1 MALCI
6 DENNVDR
13 QLLDRHSILGL
24 AGENCLPVAKLWA
37 PTIDLIQNK
46 APVLGYWPEKDEKAA
61 GRPPQLLF
69 MRDLEMAPLEP
80 IRSQKRNQML
90 ETNQTDRYRGVGLER

>member
-24 AGENCLPVAKLWA
+24 AGENCLPVAKL
-37 PTIDLIQNK
+37 
-46 APVLGYWPEKDEKAA
+46 
-61 GRPPQLLF
+61 
-69 MRDLEMAPLEP
+69 
-80 IRSQKRNQML
+80 
-90 ETNQTDRYRGVGLER
+90 